1 MIVLFFTCS
10 ASLTVGFIYTYR
22 VTEDREVEGFFVVT
36 PSEVS
41 VTIVTDPVP
50 VC

>member
-1 MIVLFFTCS
+1 MSMIVLFFTCS

-41 VTIVTDPVP
+41 VTIVY
-50 VC
+50 